1 MMIRELDQATK
12 RLIIDARRRSLPL
25 LRRIRP
31 DRYTDA
37 DPFKLVMVPTER
49 LTRMQGRWRG
59 ELALPW
65 LYAGPFARWSSYR
78 RRWHAGQVL
87 AGDWDEATQP
97 LDDYHLA
104 SVVHDRF
111 LHGRDWVQIPY
122 IKKALRKVARGER
135 AWGNRC
141 ATAEAV
147 MARCRYLDNLHASL
161 QRQGYS
167 TERRSGELGFTH
179 FLVNIGR
186 NGELI
191 RNNDGKHR
199 IILARQIG
207 LPRLPAR
214 VFIRH
219 RSWQRIRDA
228 IRNGE
233 APELAERFADH
244 PDLEDLL
251 SNATARRQAED
262 GSAGVAMRRR

>member
-1 MMIRELDQATK
+1 MRELDAATK
-12 RLIIDARRRSLPL
+12 RLIVSARRRGLPL
-25 LRRIRP
+25 LRRVRP

-37 DPFKLVMVPTER
+37 DPFKLVMVPTEW
-49 LTRMQGRWRG
+49 LTLMQGRWRG
-59 ELALPW
+59 ALALPW
-65 LYAGPFARWSSYR
+65 LDAGPFARWSSYR
-78 RRWHAGQVL
+78 RRWHAGRVL
-87 AGDWDEATQP
+87 NGDWDQATQP

-111 LHGRDWVQIPY
+111 VGGRDWVKIPY

-141 ATAEAV
+141 ATTEAV
-147 MARCRYLDNLHASL
+147 MARCRYLDELHAAL
-161 QRQGYS
+161 HREGYS
-167 TERRSGELGFTH
+167 TERRGDKLAFSH

-219 RSWQRIRDA
+219 RNWQRIRDA
-228 IRNGE
+228 ISTGE
-233 APELAERFADH
+233 APELARRFADH
-244 PDLEDLL
+244 PDLEDLF
-251 SNATARRQAED
+251 SGTGEDRHAE
-262 GSAGVAMRRR
+262 GGPSGLAMRKR

>member
-1 MMIRELDQATK
+1 MDVRRLDAATK
-12 RLIIDARRRSLPL
+12 RLIIGTRRRTLPL
-25 LRRIRP
+25 LRRARP
-31 DRYTDA
+31 DRFTDA

-65 LYAGPFARWSSYR
+65 LDAGPFARWSSYR
-78 RRWHAGQVL
+78 RRWHAGRVL

-104 SVVHDRF
+104 SVVDDRF
-111 LHGRDWVQIPY
+111 VRGRDWAKIPY

-141 ATAEAV
+141 ATAADV
-147 MARCRYLDNLHASL
+147 MARCRYLDELHASL

-167 TERRSGELGFTH
+167 TERRSGELAFTH

-207 LPRLPAR
+207 LPHLPAR

-219 RSWQRIRDA
+219 QGWQSIRDA
-228 IRNGE
+228 ISTGE
-233 APELAERFADH
+233 APDLAEHFADH
-244 PDLEDLL
+244 PDLEDLVR
-251 SNATARRQAED
+251 ATR
-262 GSAGVAMRRR
+262 